1 MGTELTKSGAWPP
14 LMVAWLIAL
23 LSSLSVLFIGEVMG
37 QAPCLLCWYQRI
49 AMFPLAVILG
59 IACFRE
65 DAGVWRYALPLA
77 VAGGVVAF
85 WHSGLFLG
93 LIPKAIEPCGQGPS
107 CTSAEMTILDGPP
120 LPVLSLGAF
129 AAIAL
134 FLMLAKSKEKQ

>member
-1 MGTELTKSGAWPP
+1 MGTELTKTGAWPP

-23 LSSLSVLFIGEVMG
+23 ASTFSVLFIGEILG
-37 QAPCLLCWYQRI
+37 QEPCLLCWYQRI
-49 AMFPLAVILG
+49 AMFPLTIILG

-107 CTSAEMTILDGPP
+107 CTSTDMTILGGLP

-134 FLMLAKSKEKQ
+134 FLLISKMKEKQ